1 MIDLKHIEN
10 IYIVPGYTDMRKQMD
25 GLLSVLTVHDPHID
39 LTTHNLYLFCSKNR
53 VNLKVLEIDDDGIW
67 VYYKRTHGD
76 QYLWPKNKDHQIID
90 QSRFHWLLDGLSI
103 IYKWLN
109 KNHYYLDIYNR
120 LQL

>member
-10 IYIVPGYTDMRKQMD
+10 IYIVPGYTDRRKQMD

-39 LTTHNLYLFCSKNR
+39 LTTHNLCLFCSKHR
-53 VNLKVLEIDDDGIW
+53 VKLKVLEIDDDGIW

-90 QSRFHWLLDGLSI
+90 QRLFSLSP
-103 IYKWLN
+103 
-109 KNHYYLDIYNR
+109 
-120 LQL
+120 